1 MTSTTDKT
9 NKAKPLAQKQNNID
23 FFVSQ
28 ATGIATLLLIL
39 SHALLLFSIL
49 IVFSI
54 IWGWWLKKQLGG
66 FTGDTLRATQQ
77 LSEILIYIAL
87 FLIP

>member
-1 MTSTTDKT
+1 MRSDET
-9 NKAKPLAQKQNNID
+9 NKTKPLAQKQNNIY

-39 SHALLLFSIL
+39 SHSLLLFSIL
-49 IVFSI
+49 IVFNI

-66 FTGDTLRATQQ
+66 FTGDTLGATQQ

>member
-1 MTSTTDKT
+1 MSGSTVAGFLYFLQYVRLDYT

-28 ATGIATLLLIL
+28 ATGIATLLPIL

-49 IVFSI
+49 IVFNF

-66 FTGDTLRATQQ
+66 SPVILWEQ
-77 LSEILIYIAL
+77 LNN
-87 FLIP
+87 